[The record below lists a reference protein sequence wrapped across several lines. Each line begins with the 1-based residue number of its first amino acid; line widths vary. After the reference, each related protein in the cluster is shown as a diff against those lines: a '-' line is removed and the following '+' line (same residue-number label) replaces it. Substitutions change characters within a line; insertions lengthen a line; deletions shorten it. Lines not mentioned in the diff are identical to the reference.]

1 VTLNPFKAAN
11 LVNTLP
17 VPQPQVEAWTTSQLE
32 GVVWS
37 DILGVPLEDMPVSRA
52 AAMSVPA
59 IARARHLTAGT
70 IAKMPLEALKLADP
84 VPDQPYW
91 CQGSSGQRGD
101 VTDAEMRDIGVMP
114 QSTWWRHLWT
124 VDDHLFYGASLWLIT
139 KRYAAAD
146 IVRAGKPAQM
156 LRIPWAAWSLDDQ
169 GTFTGLDGQPI
180 LTDALVN
187 RGVGLL
193 YIPGPHEG
201 ILNFAQRTIRGAI
214 DLERTAADVAR
225 RPFRLLLN
233 QTTDITL
240 DAVER
245 RAIVGEARN
254 ALRDNDGVLFTN
266 AAIEATAIPIDSGAL
281 LIDGRNASA
290 LDVARD
296 VSMPAAMLDATTQG
310 ASLEYATLQGRNQQ
324 WIDYGLSLYMA
335 GIAARLS
342 MDDVVPQGQ
351 RVAFNDSDLTS
362 PVASPTGH
370 PTQD

>member
-1 VTLNPFKAAN
+1 MA
-11 LVNTLP
+11 
-17 VPQPQVEAWTTSQLE
+17 
-32 GVVWS
+32 
-37 DILGVPLEDMPVSRA
+37 
-52 AAMSVPA
+52 
-59 IARARHLTAGT
+59 
-70 IAKMPLEALKLADP
+70 
-84 VPDQPYW
+84 
-91 CQGSSGQRGD
+91 
-101 VTDAEMRDIGVMP
+101 
-114 QSTWWRHLWT
+114 
-124 VDDHLFYGASLWLIT
+124 
-139 KRYAAAD
+139 
-146 IVRAGKPAQM
+146 
-156 LRIPWAAWSLDDQ
+156 RIPWGCWSTDDRGQ
-169 GTFTGLDGQPI
+169 ITDVDGQVIPA
-180 LTDALVN
+180 DKV
-187 RGVGLL
+187 VV
-193 YIPGPHEG
+193 IPGPHEG

-240 DAVER
+240 DALDR
-245 RAIVGEARN
+245 AAIVGEARR

-335 GIAARLS
+335 AIAARLS

-362 PVASPTGH
+362 PVASPTGF
-370 PTQD
+370 PTED

>member
-1 VTLNPFKAAN
+1 MLNPFKAAT
-11 LVNTLP
+11 LVNTAPGLP
-17 VPQPQVEAWTTSQLE
+17 KPQPQIEAWTTSQLE

-70 IAKMPLEALKLADP
+70 IAKMPLEALRGAALVDP
-84 VPDQPYW
+84 QPYW
-91 CQGSSGQRGD
+91 CQGSDGQLGD
-101 VTDAEMRDIGVMP
+101 LTADEMRRYGVMP

-124 VDDHLFYGASLWLIT
+124 VDDHLFYGICVWLIT
-139 KRYAAAD
+139 RTD
-146 IVRAGKPAQM
+146 PQDGRPTRA
-156 LRIPWAAWSLDDQ
+156 LRIPWAAWSTDDHGQ
-169 GTFTGLDGQPI
+169 ITDIDGQVIPASRLI
-180 LTDALVN
+180 V
-187 RGVGLL
+187 
-193 YIPGPHEG
+193 IPGPHEG

-240 DAVER
+240 DKAER
-245 RAIVGEARN
+245 SAIVGEARK

-335 GIAARLS
+335 AVSARLS

-362 PVASPTGH
+362 PVASPTGF